1 MKLKHLIL
9 FLAVILAACSTR
21 HPVETLVIPSESGNI
36 ASQNQ
41 QLQAIDSL
49 MWQQPDSALKV
60 LMDFTATQLAD
71 SLGEFDGHY
80 CQMLLS
86 ELLYK
91 NYQPQLNRED
101 LLKAVDYF
109 DSIVGADETD
119 ARKADTRG
127 VSLRERNAFLD
138 ARAHY
143 INGAGL
149 YEQGS
154 VVEACAEYLKALEVM
169 EGHFG
174 EEDLVKNKV
183 RFMAYTYNRL
193 GDMFSGQFMM
203 EAAITCYENVLAYC
217 KIETTSPTGV
227 SNALTRLGLQYEKL
241 KDTKKMR
248 AYYSQALEEMPDS
261 DNLSYRDMTAAIA
274 LCDYKIDSDA
284 DRSLE
289 TLRHILSQAAD
300 ENERLT
306 RYLTIG
312 AIFSHE
318 EMYDSAVAYLEPV
331 FRNTNDEISQI
342 QAAEY
347 LRKIYESLGNEAK
360 LNECIS
366 FLVNRKA
373 SASENKALVSQLDNL
388 FQGFVMQKQGKQTE
402 AEHTKHIKRIV
413 GIIVPIIVLLVLGVI
428 VIAKLRSNKLLK
440 QQQMEAEQELRL
452 LQAEADN
459 ALEKSKRKHEE
470 ELRQLQ
476 DVSEKTLKEIQK
488 KHDLA
493 LETVQADNALTAKKA
508 KESLAE
514 RLKLIYKASTMNR
527 NKVIS
532 DENDFEKV
540 KRYLFGAK
548 DATVWD
554 AMKHCMD
561 ETYPNLYA
569 QMAEAY
575 PMFSDVELKICL
587 LSAFKFRTDE
597 IADIAELKNGTVSTY
612 KTNIRKKV
620 QNLPID
626 HIAEQFMD

>member
-1 MKLKHLIL
+1 MVTQ
-9 FLAVILAACSTR
+9 FF
-21 HPVETLVIPSESGNI
+21 PSESGNI

-60 LMDFTATQLAD
+60 LMDFTATPLAD

-174 EEDLVKNKV
+174 EEDLVKNKA

-289 TLRHILSQAAD
+289 TLRHILNQAAD

-388 FQGFVMQKQGKQTE
+388 FLGFVKQKQGKQTE

-440 QQQMEAEQELRL
+440 QQQKEAEQELRL
-452 LQAEADN
+452 LQAEADK

-620 QNLPID
+620 QNLPVD